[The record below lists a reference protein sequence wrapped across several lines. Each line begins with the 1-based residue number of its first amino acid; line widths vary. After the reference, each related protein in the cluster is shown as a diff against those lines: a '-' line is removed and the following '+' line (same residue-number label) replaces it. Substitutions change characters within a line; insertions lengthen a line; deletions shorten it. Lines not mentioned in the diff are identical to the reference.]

1 MHNPTIEV
9 TSNSEVGSN
18 DILWVLFWGSSPKH
32 GGGAGG
38 IKILLSDTPK
48 YSLDWCGVSGF
59 FSPALPDAVNKVW
72 QISKTPGHIRV
83 LVNGVQVL
91 NLQTAGLCKYS
102 HSPEVYNNPVTSV
115 EFNSADTASDSYR
128 MMSTVCETIGE

>member
-18 DILWVLFWGSSPKH
+18 DILWVLFWGSSMKH

-48 YSLDWCGVSGF
+48 YSLDWCGMSGGI
-59 FSPALPDAVNKVW
+59 SPAHLDAVNNVW

-83 LVNGVQVL
+83 LVNDREVV
-91 NLQTAGLCKYS
+91 NLPTAGLCRYS
-102 HSPEVYNNPVTSV
+102 HSPDVWNNPVTAYMFHS
-115 EFNSADTASDSYR
+115 SDTASDSYR
-128 MMSTVCETIGE
+128 FF